1 MGFPQTPTY
10 CFGLTKNNTITYSST
25 LDVGQKV
32 RKPTV
37 GALLVREPVLEIQG
51 CGFFVTSDRRSRRWG
66 VATVIGL

>member
-10 CFGLTKNNTITYSST
+10 CFGLTKNNTITYNST

-32 RKPTV
+32 KAY
-37 GALLVREPVLEIQG
+37 GGCLLVREPVLEIQG
-51 CGFFVTSDRRSRRWG
+51 CGCFVTSDRRSRRWD